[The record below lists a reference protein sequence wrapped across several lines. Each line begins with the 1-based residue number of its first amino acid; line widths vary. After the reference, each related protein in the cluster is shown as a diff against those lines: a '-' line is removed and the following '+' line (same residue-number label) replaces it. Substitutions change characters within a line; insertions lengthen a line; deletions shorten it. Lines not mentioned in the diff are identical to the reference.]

1 MRTKLFRAFLI
12 IILIALLSNFIF
24 QWLIVKDFDR
34 YVDSVKEDQF
44 RWIVA
49 SVESAYLEDGRWD
62 QPALS
67 DSLHWAMMLGIEAK
81 IVDTQG
87 REIFDSEKAMT
98 SLSETMKRDM
108 ADLFYLEAGEGT
120 YADYPLAME
129 NKRIGTFFFRPFA
142 KKEIREKEKT
152 FKRKTKYFLYISFL
166 IAGIS
171 ASLLALLLS
180 QYLSKPLSNL
190 KKAAEK
196 IAGGDFG
203 TRIPLAPDQGTKPIL
218 QRALMGSKHLDE
230 IESLAESFNFM
241 AESLQKE
248 ETLRKNLLSSVSHEL
263 RTPLT
268 IIKAHIEA
276 LEDGILG
283 DPKTAFKTIR
293 GETERLIQLIQG
305 IEDLTAAEASFLKR
319 KESSVINLKEFF
331 SELFNEMLPL
341 IEPKKLK
348 LEIAQDQDLVVTT
361 DVDKLE
367 KIVRNLVSN
376 SIKFTRQGGI
386 RIDYGRRGQTFF
398 VEIKD
403 TGKGISEDQLPF
415 IFNRFYRAGK
425 SETAGLGVGLAIVKE
440 LVDALG
446 GRIEVQSKVE
456 EGTAFR
462 VYLPLNPSFKSS

>member
-1 MRTKLFRAFLI
+1 
-12 IILIALLSNFIF
+12 
-24 QWLIVKDFDR
+24 
-34 YVDSVKEDQF
+34 
-44 RWIVA
+44 
-49 SVESAYLEDGRWD
+49 VESAYLNGEWD
-62 QPALS
+62 QHALS

-81 IVDTQG
+81 IVDTQD
-87 REIFDSEKAMT
+87 REIFDSEKAMA
-98 SLSETMKRDM
+98 SLPEAMKSDM
-108 ADLFYLEAGEGT
+108 AELFHLEHRGGP
-120 YADYPLAME
+120 YIGHPLMRGDR
-129 NKRIGTFFFRPFA
+129 KIGSFFFRPFS
-142 KKEIREKEKT
+142 KKEISEKETT
-152 FKRKTKYFLYISFL
+152 FKRKTKHFLYISLL
-166 IAGIS
+166 IAVIS

-293 GETERLIQLIQG
+293 GETERLIQLIKG

-341 IEPKKLK
+341 IEPKMLK

-376 SIKFTRQGGI
+376 SIKFTEKGSI
-386 RIDYGRRGQTFF
+386 RVNYGRRGETFF

-425 SETAGLGVGLAIVKE
+425 SEIAGLGLGLAIVKE
-440 LVDALG
+440 LVEALN
-446 GRIEVQSKVE
+446 GRIEVQSKVK

>member
-1 MRTKLFRAFLI
+1 MRTKLFRSFLI
-12 IILIALLSNFIF
+12 IILTALLSNFIF

-49 SVESAYLEDGRWD
+49 SVESAYLNGEWD

-87 REIFDSEKAMT
+87 REIFDSEKAMA
-98 SLSETMKRDM
+98 SLSETMKHDM

-120 YADYPLAME
+120 YADYPLALE

-196 IAGGDFG
+196 IAGRDFG
-203 TRIPLAPDQGTKPIL
+203 TRIPLAPDQGAKPTL
-218 QRALMGSKHLDE
+218 PKALMGSQHLDE
-230 IESLAESFNFM
+230 IGSLAESFNFM

-268 IIKAHIEA
+268 IMKAHIEA
-276 LEDGILG
+276 LEDGVLD
-283 DPKTAFKTIR
+283 DPEIAFKTIR
-293 GETERLIQLIQG
+293 SETEKLIQLIQG
-305 IEDLTAAEASFLKR
+305 IEDLTVAEGCFLKR
-319 KESSVINLKEFF
+319 NESIVVNLKEFF
-331 SELFNEMLPL
+331 SDFIEDMLPL
-341 IEPKKLK
+341 MKEKALT
-348 LEIAQDQDLVVTT
+348 LEMTQRRDVVVTT
-361 DVDKLE
+361 DAEKLE
-367 KIVRNLVSN
+367 KIVRNLLSN
-376 SIKFTRQGGI
+376 SIKFTREGGI
-386 RIDYGRRGQTFF
+386 KIDYGRQGETFF

-403 TGKGISEDQLPF
+403 TGKGISEDHLPF
-415 IFNRFYRAGK
+415 IFNRFYRAEK
-425 SETAGLGVGLAIVKE
+425 SETTGLGLGLAIVKE
-440 LVDALG
+440 LVDALN

-456 EGTAFR
+456 EGTVFR

>member
-1 MRTKLFRAFLI
+1 MRTKLFRSFLI
-12 IILIALLSNFIF
+12 IILTALLSNFIF

-49 SVESAYLEDGRWD
+49 SVESAYLNGEWD

-87 REIFDSEKAMT
+87 REIFDSEKAMA
-98 SLSETMKRDM
+98 SLSETMKHDM

-120 YADYPLAME
+120 YADYPLALE

-196 IAGGDFG
+196 IAGRDFG
-203 TRIPLAPDQGTKPIL
+203 TRIPLAPDQGAKPTL
-218 QRALMGSKHLDE
+218 PKALMGSQHLDE
-230 IESLAESFNFM
+230 IGSLAESFNFM

-268 IIKAHIEA
+268 IMKAHIEA
-276 LEDGILG
+276 LEDGVLD
-283 DPKTAFKTIR
+283 DPEIAFKTIR
-293 GETERLIQLIQG
+293 SETEKLIQLIQG
-305 IEDLTAAEASFLKR
+305 IEDLTVAEGSFLKR
-319 KESSVINLKEFF
+319 NESIVVNLKEFF
-331 SELFNEMLPL
+331 SDFIEDMLPL
-341 IEPKKLK
+341 MKEKALT
-348 LEIAQDQDLVVTT
+348 LEMTQRRDVVVTT
-361 DVDKLE
+361 DAEKLE
-367 KIVRNLVSN
+367 KIVRNLLSN
-376 SIKFTRQGGI
+376 SIKFTREGGI
-386 RIDYGRRGQTFF
+386 KIDYGRQGETFF

-403 TGKGISEDQLPF
+403 TGKGISEDHLPF
-415 IFNRFYRAGK
+415 IFNRFYRAEK
-425 SETAGLGVGLAIVKE
+425 SETTGLGLGLAIVKE
-440 LVDALG
+440 LVEALN

-456 EGTAFR
+456 EGTVFR

>member
-1 MRTKLFRAFLI
+1 
-12 IILIALLSNFIF
+12 
-24 QWLIVKDFDR
+24 
-34 YVDSVKEDQF
+34 
-44 RWIVA
+44 
-49 SVESAYLEDGRWD
+49 
-62 QPALS
+62 
-67 DSLHWAMMLGIEAK
+67 MMLGIEAK
-81 IVDTQG
+81 IVDAQG
-87 REIFDSEKAMT
+87 REISDSEKAMA
-98 SLSETMKRDM
+98 SLPEPMRHDM
-108 ADLFYLEAGEGT
+108 AELFHLEHREGPYT
-120 YADYPLAME
+120 ERPLILGDR
-129 NKRIGTFFFRPFA
+129 KIGSFFVRPFP
-142 KKEIREKEKT
+142 KKEISEKEKT

-171 ASLLALLLS
+171 ASFLALLLS
-180 QYLSKPLSNL
+180 RYLSNPLSNL

-203 TRIPLAPDQGTKPIL
+203 TRIALAPDQGTKPIL
-218 QRALMGSKHLDE
+218 QRALMGSKQLDE
-230 IESLAESFNFM
+230 IGSLAESFNFM
-241 AESLQKE
+241 GESLQKE

-276 LEDGILG
+276 IEDGILG

-293 GETERLIQLIQG
+293 SETEKLIQLIQG

-319 KESSVINLKEFF
+319 KESTVINLKEVF

-341 IEPKKLK
+341 IEPKELK

-367 KIVRNLVSN
+367 KIVRNLLSN
-376 SIKFTRQGGI
+376 SIKFTEKGGI
-386 RIDYGRRGQTFF
+386 RVNYGRRGETFF

-425 SETAGLGVGLAIVKE
+425 SETAGLGLGLAIVKE

-446 GRIEVQSKVE
+446 GRIEVQSKMG

-462 VYLPLNPSFKSS
+462 IYLPLNPPSKSS

>member
-12 IILIALLSNFIF
+12 IILTALLSNFIF

-49 SVESAYLEDGRWD
+49 SVESAYLNGEWD
-62 QPALS
+62 QHALS

-81 IVDTQG
+81 IVDAQD
-87 REIFDSEKAMT
+87 REISDSEKAMA
-98 SLSETMKRDM
+98 SLPETMRHDM
-108 ADLFYLEAGEGT
+108 AELFHLEHREGSYT
-120 YADYPLAME
+120 EHPLILGDR
-129 NKRIGTFFFRPFA
+129 KIGSFFVRPFP
-142 KKEIREKEKT
+142 KKEISEKEKT

-171 ASLLALLLS
+171 ASFLALLLS

-203 TRIPLAPDQGTKPIL
+203 TRIPLAPDQDTKPIP
-218 QRALMGSKHLDE
+218 QKSLMGNEQLDE
-230 IESLAESFNFM
+230 IGSLAESFNFM

-276 LEDGILG
+276 LEDGILD
-283 DPKTAFKTIR
+283 DPETAFKTIR
-293 GETERLIQLIQG
+293 SETEKLIQLIQG
-305 IEDLTAAEASFLKR
+305 IEDLTAAEASFLKK
-319 KESSVINLKEFF
+319 KESIVINLKEFF

-341 IEPKKLK
+341 IKPKKLK
-348 LEIAQDQDLVVTT
+348 LEIAQDQDLVVAT

-367 KIVRNLVSN
+367 KIVRNLLSN
-376 SIKFTRQGGI
+376 SIKFTREGGI
-386 RIDYGRRGQTFF
+386 KIDYGRRGQTFF
-398 VEIKD
+398 IEIKD

-415 IFNRFYRAGK
+415 IFNRFYRAEK
-425 SETAGLGVGLAIVKE
+425 RDTAGLGLGLAIVKE
-440 LVDALG
+440 LVDALS

-456 EGTAFR
+456 EGSTFR
-462 VYLPLNPSFKSS
+462 VYLPLNPPSKSS

>member
-1 MRTKLFRAFLI
+1 MRTKLFRSFLI
-12 IILIALLSNFIF
+12 IILTALLSNFIF

-49 SVESAYLEDGRWD
+49 SVESAYLNGEWD

-87 REIFDSEKAMT
+87 REIFDSEKAMA
-98 SLSETMKRDM
+98 SLSETMKHDM

-120 YADYPLAME
+120 YADYPLALE

-196 IAGGDFG
+196 IAGRDFG
-203 TRIPLAPDQGTKPIL
+203 TRIPLAPDQGAKPTL
-218 QRALMGSKHLDE
+218 PKALMGSQHLDE
-230 IESLAESFNFM
+230 IGSLAESFNFM

-268 IIKAHIEA
+268 IMKAHIEA
-276 LEDGILG
+276 LEDGVLD
-283 DPKTAFKTIR
+283 DPEIAFKTIR
-293 GETERLIQLIQG
+293 SETEKLIQLIQG
-305 IEDLTAAEASFLKR
+305 IEDLTVAEGSFLKR
-319 KESSVINLKEFF
+319 NESIVVNLKEFF
-331 SELFNEMLPL
+331 SDFIEDMLPL
-341 IEPKKLK
+341 MKEKALT
-348 LEIAQDQDLVVTT
+348 LEMTQRRDVVVTT
-361 DVDKLE
+361 DAEKLE
-367 KIVRNLVSN
+367 KIVRNLLSN
-376 SIKFTRQGGI
+376 SIKFTREGGI
-386 RIDYGRRGQTFF
+386 KIDYGRQGETFF

-403 TGKGISEDQLPF
+403 TGKGISEDHLPF
-415 IFNRFYRAGK
+415 IFNRFYRAEK
-425 SETAGLGVGLAIVKE
+425 SETTGLGLGLAIVKE
-440 LVDALG
+440 LVDALN

-456 EGTAFR
+456 EGTVFR

>member
-1 MRTKLFRAFLI
+1 MRTKLFRSFLI
-12 IILIALLSNFIF
+12 IILTALLSNFIF

-49 SVESAYLEDGRWD
+49 SVESAYLNGEWD

-87 REIFDSEKAMT
+87 REIFDSEKAMA
-98 SLSETMKRDM
+98 SLSETMKHDM

-120 YADYPLAME
+120 YADYPLALE

-196 IAGGDFG
+196 IAGRDFG
-203 TRIPLAPDQGTKPIL
+203 TRIPLAPDQGAKPTL
-218 QRALMGSKHLDE
+218 PKALMGSQHLDE
-230 IESLAESFNFM
+230 IGSLAESFNFM

-268 IIKAHIEA
+268 IMKAHIEA
-276 LEDGILG
+276 LEDGVLD
-283 DPKTAFKTIR
+283 DPEIAFKTIR
-293 GETERLIQLIQG
+293 SETEKLIQLIQG
-305 IEDLTAAEASFLKR
+305 IEDLTVAEGSFLKR
-319 KESSVINLKEFF
+319 NESIVVNLKEFF
-331 SELFNEMLPL
+331 SDFIEDMLPL
-341 IEPKKLK
+341 MKEKALT
-348 LEIAQDQDLVVTT
+348 LEMTQRRDVVVTT
-361 DVDKLE
+361 DAEKLE
-367 KIVRNLVSN
+367 KIVRNLLSN
-376 SIKFTRQGGI
+376 SIKFTREGGI
-386 RIDYGRRGQTFF
+386 KIDYGRQGETFF

-403 TGKGISEDQLPF
+403 TGKGISEDHFPF
-415 IFNRFYRAGK
+415 IFNRFYRAEK
-425 SETAGLGVGLAIVKE
+425 SETTGLGLGLAIVKE
-440 LVDALG
+440 LVDALN

-456 EGTAFR
+456 EGTVFR

>member
-12 IILIALLSNFIF
+12 IILTALLSNFIF

-49 SVESAYLEDGRWD
+49 SVESAYLNGEWD
-62 QPALS
+62 RLALS
-67 DSLHWAMMLGIEAK
+67 DSFHWAMMLGIEAR

-98 SLSETMKRDM
+98 SLSETMKHDM
-108 ADLFYLEAGEGT
+108 AELFHLEHREGLYT
-120 YADYPLAME
+120 EHPLILGDR
-129 NKRIGTFFFRPFA
+129 RIGSFLFRPFP
-142 KKEIREKEKT
+142 KKEISEKEKT

-190 KKAAEK
+190 RKAAEK
-196 IAGGDFG
+196 IAGRDFG
-203 TRIPLAPDQGTKPIL
+203 TRIPLAPEQGTQTTL
-218 QRALMGSKHLDE
+218 QRVLMGSKHLDE
-230 IESLAESFNFM
+230 IGSLGESFNFM

-276 LEDGILG
+276 LEDGLVD
-283 DPKTAFKTIR
+283 DPDAALKTVKS
-293 GETERLIQLIQG
+293 ETEKLIALISG
-305 IEDLTAAEASFLKR
+305 IEDLTVAEASFLKR
-319 KESSVINLKEFF
+319 NEMTRINLKEFF
-331 SELFNEMLPL
+331 SRLLEEMLPL
-341 IEPKKLK
+341 IKEKELT
-348 LEIAQDQDLVVTT
+348 LEMSQDLDLAVTT
-361 DVDKLE
+361 DAEKLE

-376 SIKFTRQGGI
+376 AIKFTRTGGI
-386 RIDYGRRGQTFF
+386 KIDYGQQRQTFF
-398 VEIKD
+398 VIIKD
-403 TGKGISEDQLPF
+403 TGKGISSDQLPL
-415 IFNRFYRAGK
+415 IFNRFYRADK
-425 SETAGLGVGLAIVKE
+425 HAAAGLGLGLAIVKE

-446 GRIEVQSKVE
+446 GRIEVQSKLE
-456 EGTAFR
+456 EGTVFR
-462 VYLPLNPSFKSS
+462 VYLPLNPLLKSS

>member
-1 MRTKLFRAFLI
+1 MRTKLFRSFLI
-12 IILIALLSNFIF
+12 IILTALLSNFIF
-24 QWLIVKDFDR
+24 QWLIVKDFNR

-49 SVESAYLEDGRWD
+49 SVESAYLNGEWD
-62 QPALS
+62 QPGLS
-67 DSLHWAMMLGIEAK
+67 DSLHWAMMLGIDAK

-87 REIFDSEKAMT
+87 REIFDSEKARA
-98 SLSETMKRDM
+98 SLSETMQHDM

-120 YADYPLAME
+120 YAEYPLALG
-129 NKRIGTFFFRPFA
+129 NQRIGTFFYRPFA

-171 ASLLALLLS
+171 ASLLAMILS

-196 IAGGDFG
+196 IAGRDFG
-203 TRIPLAPDQGTKPIL
+203 TRIPLAPEQGARPIL
-218 QRALMGSKHLDE
+218 PKALLGSQHLDE
-230 IESLAESFNFM
+230 IGSLAESFNFM

-268 IIKAHIEA
+268 IMKAHIEA
-276 LEDGILG
+276 LEDGLV
-283 DPKTAFKTIR
+283 DDREAAFRTVKSQ
-293 GETERLIQLIQG
+293 TEKLIELISG
-305 IEDLTAAEASFLKR
+305 IEDLTVAEGSFLKR
-319 KESSVINLKEFF
+319 NESIVVNLKDFF
-331 SELFNEMLPL
+331 SDFIEDMLPL
-341 IEPKKLK
+341 MKEKALT
-348 LEIAQDQDLVVTT
+348 LEMAQRRDVVVTT
-361 DVDKLE
+361 DAEKLE
-367 KIVRNLVSN
+367 KIVRNLLSN
-376 SIKFTRQGGI
+376 SIKFTREGGI
-386 RIDYGRRGQTFF
+386 KIDYGRQGETFF

-403 TGKGISEDQLPF
+403 TGKGISEEHLPF

-425 SETAGLGVGLAIVKE
+425 SETPGLGLGLAIVKE
-440 LVDALG
+440 LVEALK

-456 EGTAFR
+456 EGSTFR
-462 VYLPLNPSFKSS
+462 VYLPLNPLLKSS

>member
-1 MRTKLFRAFLI
+1 MRTKLFRSFLI
-12 IILIALLSNFIF
+12 IILTALLSNFIF

-49 SVESAYLEDGRWD
+49 SVESAYLNGEWD

-87 REIFDSEKAMT
+87 REIFDSEKAMA
-98 SLSETMKRDM
+98 SLSETMKHDM

-120 YADYPLAME
+120 YADYPLALE

-196 IAGGDFG
+196 IAGRDFG
-203 TRIPLAPDQGTKPIL
+203 TRIPLAPDQGAKPTL
-218 QRALMGSKHLDE
+218 PKALMGSQHLDE
-230 IESLAESFNFM
+230 IGSLAESFNFM

-268 IIKAHIEA
+268 IMKAHIEA

-283 DPKTAFKTIR
+283 DPEIAFKTIR
-293 GETERLIQLIQG
+293 SETEKLIQLIQG
-305 IEDLTAAEASFLKR
+305 IEDLTVAEGSFLKR
-319 KESSVINLKEFF
+319 NESIVVNLKEFF
-331 SELFNEMLPL
+331 SDFIEDMLPL
-341 IEPKKLK
+341 MKEKALT
-348 LEIAQDQDLVVTT
+348 LEMTQRRDVVVTT
-361 DVDKLE
+361 DAEKLE
-367 KIVRNLVSN
+367 KIVRNLLSN
-376 SIKFTRQGGI
+376 SIKFTREGGI
-386 RIDYGRRGQTFF
+386 KIDYGRQGETFF

-403 TGKGISEDQLPF
+403 TGKGISEDHLPF
-415 IFNRFYRAGK
+415 IFNRFYRAEK
-425 SETAGLGVGLAIVKE
+425 SETTGLGLGLAIVKE
-440 LVDALG
+440 LVDALN

-456 EGTAFR
+456 EGTVFR